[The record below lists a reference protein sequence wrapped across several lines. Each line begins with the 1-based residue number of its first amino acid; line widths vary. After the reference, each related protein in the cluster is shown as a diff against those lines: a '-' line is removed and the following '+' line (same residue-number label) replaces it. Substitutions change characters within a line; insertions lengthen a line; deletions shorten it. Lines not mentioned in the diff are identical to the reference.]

1 MKKTVTLDGG
11 KTLDL
16 AANAATPFRYKQ
28 LFGADLLKLFQ
39 QNTKDES
46 DNVLLAETISQ
57 LAFIMTK
64 QADKADMNAVS
75 IEEFYAWLEDYE
87 PLDFVLAS
95 EQIINV
101 YLASTRPSV
110 EAKKKRN

>member
-1 MKKTVTLDGG
+1 MKNTVALEGG
-11 KTLDL
+11 KTLEL

-46 DNVLLAETISQ
+46 ENVLLAETISQ

-64 QADKADMNAVS
+64 QAEKADMNSVS

-95 EQIINV
+95 EQIIKV
-101 YLASTRPSV
+101 YLSSTRPSV
-110 EAKKKRN
+110 EAKKKQN

>member
-1 MKKTVTLDGG
+1 MKNTVALEGG
-11 KTLDL
+11 KTLEL

-46 DNVLLAETISQ
+46 ENVLLAETISQ

-64 QADKADMNAVS
+64 QAEKADMNLVS

-95 EQIINV
+95 EQIIKV
-101 YLASTRPSV
+101 YLSSTRSSV
-110 EAKKKRN
+110 EAKKKQN